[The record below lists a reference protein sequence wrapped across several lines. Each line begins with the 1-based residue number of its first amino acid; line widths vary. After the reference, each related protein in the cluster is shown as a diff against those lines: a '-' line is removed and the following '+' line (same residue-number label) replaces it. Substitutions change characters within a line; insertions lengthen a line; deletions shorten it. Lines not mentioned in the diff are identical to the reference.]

1 MLGLRDLGFQGFGF
15 LGSGFGFRGS
25 GFEGLGFGV
34 LLGLGV
40 EGSGPLN
47 PKPKSPKPNQ
57 RSDSRTYR
65 YRPNSKSLLRGSED
79 LVRVPL
85 RVLFRIPLRLSG
97 GGSIV
102 QAWGLGFRVDE
113 ST

>member
-47 PKPKSPKPNQ
+47 PKPKALNRTRDPTREPTGTGRTPRVYLEGQ
-57 RSDSRTYR
+57 RT
-65 YRPNSKSLLRGSED
+65 
-79 LVRVPL
+79 
-85 RVLFRIPLRLSG
+85 
-97 GGSIV
+97 
-102 QAWGLGFRVDE
+102 
-113 ST
+113 